1 MAYKTLYRKYRPSSF
16 DLVYGQD
23 AIIRTLT
30 NIIKK
35 DRLSHAY
42 LFTGPRGTGKTSC
55 AKLFAKAVNC
65 LDNKNGNC
73 CNKCDNCLSFNN
85 NSNPD
90 IIEIDAASNNGVDEI
105 REIRDKVNLVP
116 SMSKYKVY
124 IIDEVHMLSI
134 GAFNAL
140 LKTLEEPPEYIIF
153 ILATTEPQKLPETI
167 ISRCQRFDFKSI
179 SNDKMKDCLNNIIKK
194 EKIVIDEEALDEII
208 INSKGGMRDAIGLLD
223 QASTYCSEKITKK
236 DIEDLS
242 GSISDETLDIFINN
256 MFNSNYSEVFK
267 MINDFSNSGKDF
279 NLICDKIINYIRS
292 GILYKKG
299 IFKEKT
305 DKYDQIS
312 DSKLYML
319 LDHIFDLKGKLNNNY
334 QKQTTFEIYIIK
346 MIDLLSSNVSH
357 ETLEKD
363 NDKNKKLKSKIVEE
377 SKDKIDK
384 SIVEDELLVK
394 INNLKNIRIN
404 NILLNSNK
412 KELLNIN
419 SSWNKL
425 EEYLIDEEFKLS
437 SGILINS
444 KPVAASSNG
453 LIITV
458 LNDSTLKRI
467 EDLYDNSKKLIGNL
481 INNDIKIVYITDN
494 YWKEIRPMFVEKVK
508 NKTIEYIDET
518 KTLNE
523 LKKIK
528 GKDSIELFDELVE
541 VEK

>member
-65 LDNKNGNC
+65 LDNKDGNC

-179 SNDKMKDCLNNIIKK
+179 SKDKMKKCLSNIINK
-194 EKIVIDEEALDEII
+194 ESINIEDDALDEII
-208 INSKGGMRDAIGLLD
+208 YNSKGGMRDAIGLLD

-242 GSISDETLDIFINN
+242 GSISDEILNNFIDQILNVSYKN
-256 MFNSNYSEVFK
+256 VFEI
-267 MINDFSNSGKDF
+267 INEFSNEGKDF
-279 NLICDKIINYIRS
+279 NIICDKIINYVRK
-292 GILYKKG
+292 GILNKKNIVSDDNSNYK
-299 IFKEKT
+299 
-305 DKYDQIS
+305 DIS
-312 DSKLYML
+312 ESNLYFL
-319 LDHIFDLKGKLNNNY
+319 LDYMFDLKNKLDNNY
-334 QKQTTFEIYIIK
+334 QKQITFEIYIIK
-346 MIDLLSSNVSH
+346 LMDQILSNVSRGTLD
-357 ETLEKD
+357 ETKPKIISGEEKNNVYDSDEDKNELEKEI
-363 NDKNKKLKSKIVEE
+363 KE
-377 SKDKIDK
+377 
-384 SIVEDELLVK
+384 
-394 INNLKNIRIN
+394 LKNIRIN
-404 NILLNSNK
+404 NILYKSNK
-412 KELLNIN
+412 KELKNIN
-419 SSWNKL
+419 ELWNKI
-425 EEYLIDEEFKLS
+425 EDYLIDDEFKIS
-437 SGILINS
+437 SGILIKS
-444 KPVAASSNG
+444 KVVAASNEG
-453 LIITV
+453 IIV
-458 LNDSTLKRI
+458 AVSNDSSLKRI
-467 EDLYDNSKKLIGNL
+467 EENYDNSKKLIGL
-481 INNDIKIVYITDN
+481 ITNDNKKIVYITN
-494 YWKEIRPMFVEKVK
+494 EYWKQLRPIFVEKVK

-518 KTLNE
+518 KILNE
-523 LKKIK
+523 YKKNK
-528 GKDSIELFDELVE
+528 RKDSIDDFNDLIE